1 VYFYFNMF
9 NHSDLGQRSLEDVIG
24 ILGHQL
30 RALGHQAI
38 WDPKNSSFA
47 LGDVINVVVEGF
59 TPPVIEAM
67 ATARAQGARFLILAT
82 EEPTPRGFNHGTQ
95 KEMVYRQTTFPE
107 AAKHVEGII
116 HLVPGQHV
124 TDWYAQFAPAA
135 YTELGYSPKIV
146 RPVLVREPEYDFGFF
161 GSITK
166 RRMNILKRLAG
177 KTINT
182 TKAVF
187 FEGTLPAQEVRDKQM
202 ANCKVIVQL
211 RKFEAMGLVSSSRC
225 NTALCVGRPI
235 VAEPHDLSKPWDEII
250 SMAETMEGFYTM
262 CLMAKINWR
271 ELHRKQMAVFMDR
284 LSPEKCVGRALEQL
298 GIVER
303 AAA

>member
-1 VYFYFNMF
+1 MF

-24 ILGHQL
+24 IIGHQL
-30 RALGHQAI
+30 RALGHEAVWNPNNQH
-38 WDPKNSSFA
+38 FA
-47 LGDVINVVVEGF
+47 LGQVINVVVEGF

-67 ATARAQGARFLILAT
+67 ANAHSQGARFLILAT
-82 EEPTPRGFNHGTQ
+82 EEPTERGFNHGTQ

-107 AAKHVEGII
+107 AAKYCEGII
-116 HLVPGQHV
+116 HLVPGEHV
-124 TDWYAQFAPAA
+124 TRWYSQYAPAA
-135 YTELGYSPKIV
+135 YTELGYAKSLE
-146 RPVLVREPEYDFGFF
+146 RRELLREPEYDFGFF
-161 GSITK
+161 GSITN
-166 RRMNILKRLAG
+166 RRMNILKRLAK

-182 TKAVF
+182 NKAVF
-187 FEGTLPAQEVRDKQM
+187 FEGTLPEQKERDRLM

-250 SMAETMEGFYTM
+250 SMAKTMDGFYTM
-262 CLMAKINWR
+262 CLMAKAQWR
-271 ELHRKQMAVFMDR
+271 DLHRKQFAAFSTM
-284 LSPEKCVGRALEQL
+284 LSPEKCIGRALEQL
-298 GIVER
+298 KILDR